1 MIAGRAARDYTGPG
15 RYGLIQAAADAGR
28 QDRGRAD
35 GGSGDG
41 GSGGAYEGIAIYG
54 GINPNPGYDRG
65 GDLAADAGRDV
76 WRGAWQRMPGG
87 DLAAARA
94 GCMAGSLAADAGR
107 GPGSGPRWMYGGE
120 PGGGRQDRGRA

>member
-1 MIAGRAARDYTGPG
+1 MPGGRIAGG
-15 RYGLIQAAADAGR
+15 
-28 QDRGRAD
+28 D

-65 GDLAADAGRDV
+65 GDLAAARAGCMAGSLAADARQRQRSALDV
-76 WRGAWQRMPGG
+76 LRGAWRRMPGG

-94 GCMAGSLAADAGR
+94 GCIAGSLAADAGR